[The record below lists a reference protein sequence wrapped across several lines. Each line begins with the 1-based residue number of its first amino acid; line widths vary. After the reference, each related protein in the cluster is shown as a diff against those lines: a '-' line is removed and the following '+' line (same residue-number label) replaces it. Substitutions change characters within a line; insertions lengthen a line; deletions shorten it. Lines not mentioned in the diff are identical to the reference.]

1 MPVFEAGTTTF
12 ALGRRGARFLGFRAL
27 FACLRVGFREVV
39 RLRGA
44 GLFWREDAAF
54 LRFFVFDFRLRAMST
69 RFLQS
74 LDSRAALAIC

>member
-44 GLFWREDAAF
+44 GLFWRAAAF
-54 LRFFVFDFRLRAMST
+54 LRFFVFGFRLRAMST